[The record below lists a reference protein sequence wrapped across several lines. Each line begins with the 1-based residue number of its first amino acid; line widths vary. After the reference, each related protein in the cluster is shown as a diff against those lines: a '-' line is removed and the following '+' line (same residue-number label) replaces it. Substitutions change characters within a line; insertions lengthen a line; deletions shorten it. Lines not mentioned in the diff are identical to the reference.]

1 MRLATVGTGLAG
13 GFLLLSSMFYA
24 GYLRGWYG
32 HSEKVNRDYAV
43 KQLQVSEAWL
53 EQEQLATKTAE
64 EGKVVYRTIYKDVVK
79 YVQVPTRNQ
88 CDFDQS
94 AVQLRQQALDY
105 ANTLS
110 GYDEPAMQ
118 RGEQSRDK

>member
-1 MRLATVGTGLAG
+1 MRLATVGTGLVG

-32 HSEKVNRDYAV
+32 HSEKVNRDYEA
-43 KQLQVSEAWL
+43 KKRQVSKVWIK
-53 EQEQLATKTAE
+53 QEQQAAKVAE
-64 EGKVVYRTIYKDVVK
+64 EGKVIYRTIYKDVVK
-79 YVQVPTRNQ
+79 YVQVPTRIQ
-88 CDFDQS
+88 CNFDKS